1 MFLMFMEYILY
12 DLFVLF
18 DQILLIIIL
27 NFLMHLKKNLKIL
40 YINLTIYFL
49 MSNNV
54 YELFFTW
61 NLHLLVLYL

>member
-1 MFLMFMEYILY
+1 MFMEYILY

-49 MSNNV
+49 MFNNV
-54 YELFFTW
+54 YLLFFT
-61 NLHLLVLYL
+61 